1 MGKHR
6 ALLILGI
13 AVAIALISS
22 LLAYS
27 WLKTKSS
34 ETKGV
39 ALETQP
45 LLVAAAPLTWEPS
58 SRRKW

>member
-6 ALLILGI
+6 ALMILGI

-27 WLKTKSS
+27 WLKTKRN
-34 ETKGV
+34 EKKGV
-39 ALETQP
+39 AL
-45 LLVAAAPLTWEPS
+45 
-58 SRRKW
+58 